1 MTLLN
6 EFICRCCMQ
15 HKAIRNESVEH
26 KKTCQACDDK
36 IARRREGRYKPS
48 AKKVYTEAKINFLA
62 KRVIELN

>member
-1 MTLLN
+1 
-6 EFICRCCMQ
+6 MQ
-15 HKAIRNESVEH
+15 HKAIRNESVDH

-62 KRVIELN
+62 RRVIELN